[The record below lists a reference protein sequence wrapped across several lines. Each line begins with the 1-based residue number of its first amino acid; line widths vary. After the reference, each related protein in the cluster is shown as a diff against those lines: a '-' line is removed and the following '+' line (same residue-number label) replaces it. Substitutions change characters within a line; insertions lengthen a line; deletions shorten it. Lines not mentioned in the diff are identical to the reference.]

1 MKRMYLSLMGMLC
14 LLCSVTL
21 AQSVRRAAFPLNGKA
36 DLKPLKK
43 ALAGTQIVGMGEAT
57 HGSHECFTMK
67 QQVFEFLVEEMGY
80 TVFAIEDGIYG
91 ANLINNYILT
101 GQGDPRQI
109 LKDEFHS
116 VWQVKELTDLIEW
129 MKDYNT
135 QHTRKLTFAG
145 FDSQQMDSYVRAL
158 RTFETQYKTNIF
170 TPFTDYDGEGVDSIN
185 DAMHMA
191 SRIVD
196 SVLHSLPPKPAIVPD
211 TAWEQATWMINN
223 ISAALHQFNKKDF
236 LQALN
241 TRDSMMALNIDHL
254 IKLHPGEKMMLW
266 AHNGHIGRQHIFT
279 VEFNTMGA
287 NLKRHYGES
296 YTCIGFATSTGTYRA
311 AIEKSENM
319 KTDNVLI
326 PAGPGT
332 AEYILHQTGIPVFLL
347 PLKKVPVEGKFR
359 SIGVF
364 ASEYQFPEK
373 PGKLGDL
380 FDWLIYID
388 KTTAAVSL

>member
-1 MKRMYLSLMGMLC
+1 MKRIHISLMAILC
-14 LLCSVTL
+14 LLPSVTL
-21 AQSVRRAAFPLNGKA
+21 AQNIRREAIPLKRTA

-57 HGSHECFTMK
+57 HGSHECFTWKHEMFK
-67 QQVFEFLVEEMGY
+67 FLVEEMDY

-116 VWQVKELTDLIEW
+116 VWQVTELIDLVEW
-129 MKDYNT
+129 MKDYNIH
-135 QHTRKLTFAG
+135 HTRKLTFAG

-158 RTFETQYKTNIF
+158 RTFEATYQTNIF
-170 TPFTDYDGEGVDSIN
+170 TPFTEYDGEGVDSIN

-196 SVLHSLPPKPAIVPD
+196 SVLQTLPPKPAIVSD

-223 ISAALHQFNKKDF
+223 ISAALDQFNEKDY
-236 LQALN
+236 LLALN
-241 TRDSMMALNIDHL
+241 TRDSMMALNVSHL
-254 IKLHPGEKMMLW
+254 TKLHPGEKIMLW
-266 AHNGHIGRQHIFT
+266 AHNGHIGRQHIFAP
-279 VEFNTMGA
+279 EFNTMGA
-287 NLKRHYGES
+287 NLKRHYGQS
-296 YTCIGFATSTGTYRA
+296 YTSIGFATSTGTYRA
-311 AIEKSENM
+311 AVEKADNM
-319 KTDNVLI
+319 RTDNVLV

-347 PLKKVPVEGKFR
+347 SLKKAPVEGKFR
-359 SIGVF
+359 SVGIY
-364 ASEYQFPEK
+364 ASEYQFHEK

-388 KTTAAVSL
+388 KTTAAKGL